1 LKEICFSDETVTLH
15 DPPRPPLVLASKN
28 DDFGVFFLDG
38 LLKKLLSSELEVDG
52 AIYLKGLK
60 WSKWNGQDKEALHV
74 FKLPHQRK
82 NLALTELQQYP
93 NASSIDT
100 VAQSF
105 HDHRSSAAVSLA
117 SGTSSINRRESSAS
131 ESGLEEL
138 LDEDGE
144 SEESMPLLYVR
155 QHKRRSFLKRM
166 IDTLM
171 SWEKRGAVEAHNK
184 VARKQKRES
193 AEEEEA
199 LDDEQDLD
207 CFGRQDERHE
217 FDWVH
222 FGNLHFIHRANLKFL
237 KIGFTLIRGLF
248 LVVFSLFYL
257 FSSRFSTR
265 AKVGLLLVGM
275 LNVGVVAM
283 PIIAYQWQ
291 PAVESNLASEVALV
305 WAPLV
310 FYVLLVFVHSTVE
323 GNWRDSGGSAASLNY
338 LDSYESSVYVR
349 QTNSHK
355 NKRSA
360 RAMRGRKEETCVF
373 FVVFSPFFCSKANWC
388 LV

>member
-1 LKEICFSDETVTLH
+1 M
-15 DPPRPPLVLASKN
+15 
-28 DDFGVFFLDG
+28 
-38 LLKKLLSSELEVDG
+38 DG

-60 WSKWNGQDKEALHV
+60 WSKWSGQDKEALHV

-82 NLALTELQQYP
+82 NLPVTELQQYP

-105 HDHRSSAAVSLA
+105 HDHRSAVAAVA
-117 SGTSSINRRESSAS
+117 SGASSINRRESSAS

-199 LDDEQDLD
+199 MDDEQDLD

-222 FGNLHFIHRANLKFL
+222 FGTFFSIMICVFSKT
-237 KIGFTLIRGLF
+237 KKGFTLIRGLF

-265 AKVGLLLVGM
+265 AKVGLLLVGI

-291 PAVESNLASEVALV
+291 PAVDSNLASEVALV

-360 RAMRGRKEETCVF
+360 RAMRGGRKEEIDI
-373 FVVFSPFFCSKANWC
+373 FCSFPVCFQKANWC
-388 LV
+388 HV